1 MISNEN
7 KAFQKPEIKHEN
19 KSNEYFR
26 NLLNPTN
33 PMNEIKQPIIYR
45 PVENQEISIN
55 NDKLISY
62 INNLNNQEV
71 ITLGPKTNSYENNDT
86 KIKEKIMLDDKSIT
100 RSFKEGNNNIINS
113 SFNEELGIIQN

>member
-33 PMNEIKQPIIYR
+33 PMNEIKQPIIYK

-71 ITLGPKTNSYENNDT
+71 ITLGPKINSYENNDT

-100 RSFKEGNNNIINS
+100 RSSKEGNNNIINS

>member
-33 PMNEIKQPIIYR
+33 PMNEIKQPIIYK

-71 ITLGPKTNSYENNDT
+71 ITLGPKINSYENNDT

>member
-33 PMNEIKQPIIYR
+33 PMNEIKQPIIYK

>member
-1 MISNEN
+1 
-7 KAFQKPEIKHEN
+7 
-19 KSNEYFR
+19 
-26 NLLNPTN
+26 
-33 PMNEIKQPIIYR
+33 MNEIKQPIIYK

-71 ITLGPKTNSYENNDT
+71 ITLGPKINSYENNDT

>member
-33 PMNEIKQPIIYR
+33 PMNEIKQQIIYK

-71 ITLGPKTNSYENNDT
+71 ITLGPKINSYENNDT